1 VERGQERHGDQRVYV
16 SDISELRRS
25 LQWSPTIPPRQGVEM
40 LWRWANNHRNEIAAI
55 LSASSTQPE
64 SLSQLAEDDFETAKV
79 A

>member
-1 VERGQERHGDQRVYV
+1 
-16 SDISELRRS
+16 
-25 LQWSPTIPPRQGVEM
+25 M